1 MKKSSTEN
9 VDKSVV
15 PHIIFSRKIV
25 GIFNIAQTSL
35 LFDTLVKHIVVPS

>member
-35 LFDTLVKHIVVPS
+35 FDTLVKHIVVPS